1 MASDETLDQYSEF
14 YIQVKFMLKTLCMSK
29 IGRYISPAPSRL
41 INDKNKGKNKIL
53 KGLIGN

>member
-41 INDKNKGKNKIL
+41 INDKNKDKNK
-53 KGLIGN
+53 N